1 MHKNSLSRFWRV
13 SSMPALEVQES
24 CVYNF
29 FFSFK
34 LKAFPGIYMHA
45 YTLFLELL
53 VCPQLLREALDPC
66 VSGAG
71 VLPITALW
79 QGGPPLR
86 ILGLGSCF
94 HLPSEPEPLTQPPRS
109 RDGHGMSPCSSPP
122 PPDSR
127 ATHMSFPWSRS
138 IASQA

>member
-1 MHKNSLSRFWRV
+1 MESVLQACLGSPGKLC
-13 SSMPALEVQES
+13 VQ
-24 CVYNF
+24 F

-34 LKAFPGIYMHA
+34 LKAFPGIYMHV
-45 YTLFLELL
+45 YTLFLELP
-53 VCPQLLREALDPC
+53 VCPQLLCEALDPC

-86 ILGLGSCF
+86 IPGLGSCF
-94 HLPSEPEPLTQPPRS
+94 PLPSQPEPLTQPPRS
-109 RDGHGMSPCSSPP
+109 RDGHGVSPCSSPP

-127 ATHMSFPWSRS
+127 ATHVSFPWSRC